1 MGGCRYLAISIL
13 FMSLLTACSDE
24 NGMTEQYMEVPDGYG
39 LSAGTSTVFM
49 NTSFAY
55 DSEAP
60 LGDGKLPHAL

>member
-1 MGGCRYLAISIL
+1 
-13 FMSLLTACSDE
+13 MSLLTACSDE